1 MSRKVFSKKALLLG
15 VVIAFCFCFLFFRET
30 VYKVS
35 AEEDTTYQKLKIF
48 SDVLDIVQENYVEE
62 VKPDELIYGAIK
74 GMLNTLDPHSTFL
87 PPDEYQELQMD
98 TTGSFSGIG
107 IEITVRDGIL
117 IVVSPIEDT
126 PAYRVGL
133 KAGDKIIKIEG
144 QLTKSMTLRDAV
156 KKIRGERGTKV
167 TLTIMREGMTE
178 LKDYTII
185 RDIIPLISV
194 KAKTIEP
201 GYGYVRI
208 TNFRD
213 NTDHDLE
220 TSLKEL
226 ESQEVSLKGLILD
239 LRNNP
244 GGLLEQAVK
253 VADEFLDSG
262 LIVYTNGKQKD
273 QGMKFLAKKNKN
285 QHKYPLVVLV
295 NEGSASASEIV
306 AGALQDHKRGLI
318 LGTRTFG
325 KGSVQT
331 IIPLKDGSAVRLT
344 TSQYYT
350 PNGHSIQVNGVVPDI
365 EVKASMYPEP
375 QEIPKRHII
384 REEDLERH
392 IEGEEISKEA
402 EETSAEEIEKDV
414 QLSSALHL
422 LKSWEV
428 FSEMR
433 DI

>member
-1 MSRKVFSKKALLLG
+1 MSRKVFIKKALFLWM
-15 VVIAFCFCFLFFRET
+15 VIAFCLCLLFFRET
-30 VYKVS
+30 VYRVS

-107 IEITVRDGIL
+107 IEITIRDGIL
-117 IVVSPIEDT
+117 TVVSPIEGT
-126 PAYRVGL
+126 PAYNAGL
-133 KAGDKIIKIEG
+133 KAGDKIIKVEG

-156 KKIRGERGTKV
+156 KEIRGERGTKV

-178 LKDYTII
+178 LRDYTII
-185 RDIIPLISV
+185 RDIIPLISIRSN
-194 KAKTIEP
+194 TIEP

-208 TNFRD
+208 TNFRE

-220 TSLKEL
+220 AALKKL
-226 ESQEVSLKGLILD
+226 ESQEVPLKGLIVD

-244 GGLLEQAVK
+244 GGLLEQAVR
-253 VADEFLDSG
+253 VADDFLDSG
-262 LIVYTNGKQKD
+262 LIVYTDGKQKD
-273 QGMKFLAKKNKN
+273 KGMKFLAKKNKI
-285 QHKYPLVVLV
+285 QRKYPMVVLV

-306 AGALQDHKRGLI
+306 AGALQDHKRALI

-350 PNGHSIQVNGVVPDI
+350 PNGNSIQAKGIVPDI
-365 EVKASMYPEP
+365 EVKASMYPKP
-375 QEIPKRHII
+375 NEIPKRHVI

-402 EETSAEEIEKDV
+402 QEALAEEIEKDV

-428 FSEMR
+428 FSKMR
-433 DI
+433 DM

>member
-35 AEEDTTYQKLKIF
+35 AEEDITYQKLKIF
-48 SDVLDIVQENYVEE
+48 SDVLDIVQGNYVEE

-117 IVVSPIEDT
+117 TVVSPIEDT

-213 NTDHDLE
+213 NTDHDLK

-402 EETSAEEIEKDV
+402 EEISAEEIEKDV